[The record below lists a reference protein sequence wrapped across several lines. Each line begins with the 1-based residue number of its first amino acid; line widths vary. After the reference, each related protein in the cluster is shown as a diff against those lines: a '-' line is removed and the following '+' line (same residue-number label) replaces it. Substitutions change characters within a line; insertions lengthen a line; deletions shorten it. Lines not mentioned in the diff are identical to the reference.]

1 MDIKNFFTPAGRGQQ
16 FPLSKR
22 RSGQLETQGQ
32 SFIV

>member
-1 MDIKNFFTPAGRGQQ
+1 MDTKDFFAPAGRGQQ

-22 RSGQLETQGQ
+22 RSGQLEAQGQ